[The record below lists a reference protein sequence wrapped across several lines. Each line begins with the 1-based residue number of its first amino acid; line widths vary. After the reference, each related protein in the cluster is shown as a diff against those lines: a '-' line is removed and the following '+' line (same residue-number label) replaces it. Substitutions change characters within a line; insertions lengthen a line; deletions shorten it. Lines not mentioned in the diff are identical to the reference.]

1 MHFLTVGICTS
12 FHLLSYLAIQN
23 VSSQSVAHSPSL
35 RLSAIARACLGRMLY
50 ACCNSGDL

>member
-1 MHFLTVGICTS
+1 MHFLKVVICTS

-35 RLSAIARACLGRMLY
+35 RLSAISARACLGRMHY
-50 ACCNSGDL
+50 AFC